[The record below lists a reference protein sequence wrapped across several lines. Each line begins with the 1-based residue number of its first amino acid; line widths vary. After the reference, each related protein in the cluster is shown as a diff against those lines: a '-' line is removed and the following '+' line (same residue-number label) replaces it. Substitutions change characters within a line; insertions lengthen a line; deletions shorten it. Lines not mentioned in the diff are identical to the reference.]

1 LRIDG
6 NDIRHD
12 FKEIVEDETKATG
25 GWQERLWRYVSATK
39 LKADESLLAEIWRQK
54 GVTG

>member
-6 NDIRHD
+6 NHIQHD
-12 FKEIVEDETKATG
+12 FEEIVDEETKTTG
-25 GWQERLWRYVSATK
+25 GWQERLWRCASATK
-39 LKADESLLAEIWRQK
+39 LKADESLLMEISRQN